1 MKNSKNVAALEVRS
15 LFKSFRC
22 DGQEVSVLKDINCK
36 IMPGE
41 IVGIVGASGVG
52 KTTFLHI
59 LGTLDRPSSGEV
71 KHFGKNVFL
80 WSDNKLSKFRNKEIG
95 FVFQFHYLLPE
106 FSTLENVMM
115 PCLIS
120 GSKKEIA
127 YERASKI
134 LEELGLKN
142 KFNMPVNQLSGG
154 EQQRVAL
161 ARALVQSPKI
171 VLADE
176 PTGNL
181 DETSGEKVIEL
192 MLDLNKKYHTTL
204 IIVTHN
210 LSLAK
215 KMDRCL
221 GLTHGKIVELS
232 TDELKDFGVGA
243 WKN

>member
-1 MKNSKNVAALEVRS
+1 MEKTETIAALEVKS
-15 LFKSFRC
+15 LFKSFRS
-22 DGQEVSVLKDINCK
+22 DGQEISVLKDINCK

-41 IVGIVGASGVG
+41 VVGIVGASGVG

-59 LGTLDRPSSGEV
+59 LGTLERPSSGEV
-71 KHFGKNVFL
+71 KHFGQNVFL

-115 PCLIS
+115 PCLIA
-120 GSKKEIA
+120 GYSKEKANQKARI
-127 YERASKI
+127 I
-134 LEELGLKN
+134 LEELGLKDRL
-142 KFNMPVNQLSGG
+142 NMPVNQLSGG

-171 VLADE
+171 ILADE

-181 DETSGEKVIEL
+181 DEISGEKVIEL
-192 MLDLNKKYHTTL
+192 MLNLNKKYHTTL

-232 TDELKDFGVGA
+232 PDELKDFGVGA

>member
-1 MKNSKNVAALEVRS
+1 MKKTETIAALEVKS
-15 LFKSFRC
+15 LFKSFKS
-22 DGQEVSVLKDINCK
+22 DGQEISVLKDINCK

-41 IVGIVGASGVG
+41 VVGIVGASGVG

-59 LGTLDRPSSGEV
+59 LGTLDKPSSGEV
-71 KHFGKNVFL
+71 KHFGQNVFL
-80 WSDNKLSKFRNKEIG
+80 WPDNKLSKFRNKEIG

-115 PCLIS
+115 PCLIA
-120 GSKKEIA
+120 GHKKEKA
-127 YERASKI
+127 FKKASKI
-134 LEELGLKN
+134 LEELGLKD
-142 KFNMPVNQLSGG
+142 KFDMPVNQISGG

-171 VLADE
+171 ILADE

-192 MLDLNKKYHTTL
+192 MLDLNKRYHTTL

-232 TDELKDFGVGA
+232 PDELKDFGVGA

>member
-1 MKNSKNVAALEVRS
+1 MEKTDTVAALEVKS

-22 DGQEVSVLKDINCK
+22 DGQEISVLKDINCK

-41 IVGIVGASGVG
+41 VVGIVGASGVG

-59 LGTLDRPSSGEV
+59 LGTLDRPSSGVV
-71 KHFGKNVFL
+71 KHFGQNVFL
-80 WSDNKLSKFRNKEIG
+80 WSDSKLSKFRNKEIG

-115 PCLIS
+115 PCLIA
-120 GSKKEIA
+120 GINK
-127 YERASKI
+127 ERALKQAVNI
-134 LEELGLKN
+134 LEELGLKD
-142 KFNMPVNQLSGG
+142 KLDMPVNQLSGG

-171 VLADE
+171 ILADE

-192 MLDLNKKYHTTL
+192 MLALNKKYHTTL
-204 IIVTHN
+204 VIVTHN

-232 TDELKDFGVGA
+232 PEELKDFGVGA

>member
-1 MKNSKNVAALEVRS
+1 MKKTETIAALEVKS
-15 LFKSFRC
+15 LFKSFKS
-22 DGQEVSVLKDINCK
+22 DGQEISVLKNINCT

-41 IVGIVGASGVG
+41 VVGIVGASGVG

-71 KHFGKNVFL
+71 KHFGQNVFL

-115 PCLIS
+115 PCLIA
-120 GSKKEIA
+120 GYKKEKA
-127 YERASKI
+127 FKKASKI
-134 LEELGLKN
+134 LEELGLKD
-142 KFNMPVNQLSGG
+142 KFDMPVNQISGG

-171 VLADE
+171 ILADE

-192 MLDLNKKYHTTL
+192 MLDLNRRYHTTL

-232 TDELKDFGVGA
+232 PDELKDFGVGA